1 VAQLSPD
8 QLFWI
13 KDACRRLSSST
24 GWPIVFR
31 TLEELPTESPL
42 PAPAYQHQEAGLI
55 GGMLCVDLPP
65 EYVQHDDWPAV
76 RQLVHA
82 QAEFINRV
90 ISLENS
96 CRLET
101 SRREKITEFVSVI
114 ANRGGPEEN
123 LPRLMKL
130 ACDVSRSEGCAIFLL
145 SADNQALNLIGQT
158 SEEGMNFAL
167 PHRPLVADAPDVQA
181 GIKGATEVLLTD
193 NFQRND
199 WLPEGWQQGICL
211 TLRIGNQPIGSLW
224 VYRTQKKSLNRQS
237 LEFLERLAD
246 TLSIELERIALL
258 EESNQRFRLRK
269 ELKAALPSRL
279 YSSQTLPLSRSL
291 HFEKRHE
298 SRELVGGDLCK
309 LMRID
314 HDRTAILLGDATGD
328 SIPAALIRAH
338 AEGAIHYSLMH
349 ADINPEE
356 TDLLMENIN
365 RSLCDLLSDD
375 HFFSLFL
382 GIWNERTRELSCTNA
397 GHPAPLLISGNHF
410 RELNSQGMLLGVLPT
425 SRYSN
430 STLKLQDGDQLIIF
444 SDGISESI
452 SQTRFKTIRQLT
464 TRARSQERYQSR
476 EGLADLL
483 WETAIFADDHED
495 DRSLLVIEIASH
507 EEAQEST
514 SDASLKDRRI
524 HPDHPPK
531 YHGDPHGPILPPDE
545 TSVSYDPR
553 TDIVFPHD

>member
-1 VAQLSPD
+1 MAQLSPD

-181 GIKGATEVLLTD
+181 GIKVATEVLLTD

-338 AEGAIHYSLMH
+338 AE
-349 ADINPEE
+349 
-356 TDLLMENIN
+356 
-365 RSLCDLLSDD
+365 
-375 HFFSLFL
+375 
-382 GIWNERTRELSCTNA
+382 
-397 GHPAPLLISGNHF
+397 
-410 RELNSQGMLLGVLPT
+410 
-425 SRYSN
+425 
-430 STLKLQDGDQLIIF
+430 
-444 SDGISESI
+444 
-452 SQTRFKTIRQLT
+452 
-464 TRARSQERYQSR
+464 
-476 EGLADLL
+476 
-483 WETAIFADDHED
+483 
-495 DRSLLVIEIASH
+495 
-507 EEAQEST
+507 
-514 SDASLKDRRI
+514 
-524 HPDHPPK
+524 
-531 YHGDPHGPILPPDE
+531 
-545 TSVSYDPR
+545 
-553 TDIVFPHD
+553 